1 MAKLA
6 IGDRVSF
13 KFLGENKRGIITAF
27 NWGGNRGI
35 IEIKT
40 DSDIANGETS
50 HLVKRTAI
58 NGKGIAR

>member
-1 MAKLA
+1 MAKLT
-6 IGDRVSF
+6 IGDRVTF
-13 KFLGENKRGIITAF
+13 RFLGENLRGVITAF

-50 HLVKRTAI
+50 HLVKRSDI
-58 NGKGIAR
+58 KGRGIAR

>member
-13 KFLGENKRGIITAF
+13 KFYGETYRGLVTAF

-50 HLVKRTAI
+50 HLVKRSAI
-58 NGKGIAR
+58 KVRGIS

>member
-13 KFLGENKRGIITAF
+13 RFWGETLRGTITAF
-27 NWGGNRGI
+27 NWGGNAGI
-35 IEIKT
+35 VEIKT

-50 HLVKRTAI
+50 HLVKRSDI
-58 NGKGIAR
+58 KRKGIAR

>member
-1 MAKLA
+1 MSKLA

-13 KFLGENKRGIITAF
+13 KFWGENKRGVITAF

-40 DSDIANGETS
+40 DNDLANGETS
-50 HLVKRTAI
+50 HLVKRSAV
-58 NGKGIAR
+58 KARGVSK

>member
-1 MAKLA
+1 MAKLT

-13 KFLGENKRGIITAF
+13 KFYGETLRGVITAF

-40 DSDIANGETS
+40 DSDIANSETS
-50 HLVKRTAI
+50 HLVKRSDI
-58 NGKGIAR
+58 KGRGIGQ

>member
-13 KFLGENKRGIITAF
+13 KFLGENMRGVITAF

-35 IEIKT
+35 VEIKT

-50 HLVKRTAI
+50 HLVKRSAI
-58 NGKGIAR
+58 KARGIAQ

>member
-1 MAKLA
+1 MANLA
-6 IGDRVSF
+6 IGDRVTF
-13 KFLGENKRGIITAF
+13 RFLGENKRGIITAF

-50 HLVKRTAI
+50 HLVKRSDI
-58 NGKGIAR
+58 KGRGIAR